1 MTNAEL
7 IAAHHLSQVRR
18 NLMATSIEKRD
29 ESVRVFARA
38 FEPRSLMEVTRQDIE
53 AFLDSRV
60 TRRGPIVARTRYA
73 WLSHLHSFYEWAI
86 REELTTDDPTAKIIR
101 PKMHNGLP
109 RPAATAELSRAL
121 AMASPR
127 HRCWLLLAAFQ
138 GLRCQEIAGI
148 SRGDILDGQGL
159 LKVMKAKGGRERVLA
174 LHPEVLAALKA
185 LPMPRLGRV
194 FIRPR
199 GGPYRPV
206 NLSQE
211 FNAFLKAAG
220 VDATAHQLRHWF
232 GTNLY
237 AQTHDIRLTQEMMG
251 HSNPATTAIYTAYDQ
266 KAAAVAVRAMTFAEV
281 NLDLAPILIP
291 TKEQP

>member
-1 MTNAEL
+1 MTNTEL
-7 IAAHHLSQVRR
+7 IAAHHLAQVRL

-29 ESVRVFARA
+29 ESITVFARA
-38 FEPRSLMEVTRQDIE
+38 IEPRSLMDVTRQDIE

-86 REELTTDDPTAKIIR
+86 REEFTADDPTAKIAR
-101 PKMHNGLP
+101 PKMHRGLP
-109 RPAATAELSRAL
+109 RPAATTELSRAL
-121 AMASPR
+121 SGASPR
-127 HRCWLLLAAFQ
+127 HRCWMLLAAYE
-138 GLRCQEIAGI
+138 GLRCQEIAGL
-148 SRGDILDGQGL
+148 SRGDVLDGDGL
-159 LKVMKAKGGRERVLA
+159 LKVVKAKGGTERMLPLVPAVLDALRE
-174 LHPEVLAALKA
+174 

-211 FNAFLKAAG
+211 FNAFLRSAG

-237 AQTHDIRLTQEMMG
+237 AQSHDIRLTQEMLG
-251 HSNPATTAIYTAYDQ
+251 HSSPATTAIYTAFDTR
-266 KAAAVAVRAMTFAEV
+266 AAGAAMRAMSF
-281 NLDLAPILIP
+281 DLPEPEPEAA
-291 TKEQP
+291 